1 MSDLQTQMKQAVAEA
16 AVAQIRDGMVVG
28 LGSGSTAALMIQGL
42 GARLAAGQLH
52 DIVGVTTSFQGEVL
66 AAELGIPLR
75 ALNAIDRIDLAIDG
89 ADEVDPS
96 FQLIKGGGACHVQ
109 EKLVADRAE
118 RFIVVVDSTKLVQRL
133 NLDFL
138 LPVEVLP
145 GAWVQVQS
153 RLKSMGGVA
162 ELRMATRK
170 AGPVVTDQGNLVL
183 DVRFEAGISDPI
195 ALERDINNLPGVL
208 ENGLFVNL
216 ADEVLVGEINDG
228 VVDLPIAEYPDG
240 SVFTPEGLPSVGD
253 VPDAEAMHAQEC
265 TGPFNEATAVRAA
278 VTQEITQGGE
288 VRTVSVGD
296 ARGIHDSEHT
306 THENASLDPTREA

>member
-1 MSDLQTQMKQAVAEA
+1 MTDLQTQMKQAVAEA
-16 AVAQIRDGMVVG
+16 AVSQIRNGMVVG

-118 RFIVVVDSTKLVQRL
+118 RFIVVVDSTKLVKCL

-228 VVDLPIAEYPDG
+228 VAG
-240 SVFTPEGLPSVGD
+240 
-253 VPDAEAMHAQEC
+253 
-265 TGPFNEATAVRAA
+265 VR
-278 VTQEITQGGE
+278 
-288 VRTVSVGD
+288 
-296 ARGIHDSEHT
+296 
-306 THENASLDPTREA
+306 SLERVA

>member
-16 AVAQIRDGMVVG
+16 AVKQICDGMVVG
-28 LGSGSTAALMIQGL
+28 LGSGSTAALMIEGL
-42 GARLAAGQLH
+42 GARLQAGQLR
-52 DIVGVTTSFQGEVL
+52 DVVGVTTSFQGEVL

-75 ALNAIDRIDLAIDG
+75 ALNAIDHIDLAIDG
-89 ADEVDPS
+89 ADEVDPF

-133 NLDFL
+133 NLEFL

-183 DVRFEAGISDPI
+183 DVRFESGIPDPI

-216 ADEVLVGEINDG
+216 ADEVLVGEISDG
-228 VVDLPIAEYPDG
+228 IAG
-240 SVFTPEGLPSVGD
+240 
-253 VPDAEAMHAQEC
+253 
-265 TGPFNEATAVRAA
+265 VRSL
-278 VTQEITQGGE
+278 ERQG
-288 VRTVSVGD
+288 
-296 ARGIHDSEHT
+296 
-306 THENASLDPTREA
+306 